1 MPSVNAAPVSDHLK
15 RFAFAFAL
23 WIIMNI
29 DNSASK
35 TYPEQMAVK
44 QL

>member
-1 MPSVNAAPVSDHLK
+1 
-15 RFAFAFAL
+15 
-23 WIIMNI
+23 MNI

-44 QL
+44 QLWSKKHILLD